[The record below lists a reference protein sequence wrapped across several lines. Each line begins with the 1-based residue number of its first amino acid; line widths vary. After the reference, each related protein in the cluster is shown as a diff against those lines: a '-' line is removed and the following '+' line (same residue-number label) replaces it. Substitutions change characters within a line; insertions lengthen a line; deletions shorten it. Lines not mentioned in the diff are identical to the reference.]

1 MQVASLL
8 RCDIA
13 HTITVLYRPQSG
25 CLMGKP
31 RQVAGSV
38 PIVLPWL
45 LSPVEL
51 AALEIPANLAS
62 TASDPENRSP
72 LFLLCSSRKH
82 PKKFLFSKG
91 GIEEDEDAEAAAVR
105 EGWVS
110 TASSPVEG
118 ARH

>member
-1 MQVASLL
+1 MK
-8 RCDIA
+8 
-13 HTITVLYRPQSG
+13 
-25 CLMGKP
+25 KP
-31 RQVAGSV
+31 RQVAGAV

-45 LSPVEL
+45 LSPIEL
-51 AALEIPANLAS
+51 AALEIPAQLAS
-62 TASDPENRSP
+62 NASDPESRSP
-72 LFLLCSSRKH
+72 LFLLCTSRKH

-110 TASSPVEG
+110 RQIQSTQE